1 MVGRIHSIETMG
13 TVDGP
18 GMRFVLFLQG
28 CPLRCAY
35 CHNPDTWDP
44 STYAQE
50 MTVADVW
57 TQFERNRD
65 FYITGGITVT
75 GGEALL
81 QLPFIIELFTFFH
94 GKGIHT
100 CLDTSGICYTQE
112 EAREYKLLLDVTDL
126 VILDVKEIDS
136 SIHETLTGKPNDA
149 VLAFAKFVD
158 EHGTDFW
165 VRHVVVPTITDNRD
179 RWYRL
184 GFFLGAFKHLKAVD
198 CLPYHVMGVNKYE
211 SLGISYRLDG
221 VPPLSKADA
230 QRALRVVLS
239 GIRDY
244 RRRLWCP
251 IADAPQ
257 S

>member
-1 MVGRIHSIETMG
+1 MLNE
-13 TVDGP
+13 
-18 GMRFVLFLQG
+18 L
-28 CPLRCAY
+28 Y
-35 CHNPDTWDP
+35 N
-44 STYAQE
+44 
-50 MTVADVW
+50 DV
-57 TQFERNRD
+57 
-65 FYITGGITVT
+65 
-75 GGEALL
+75 
-81 QLPFIIELFTFFH
+81 
-94 GKGIHT
+94 
-100 CLDTSGICYTQE
+100 
-112 EAREYKLLLDVTDL
+112 EYKTLLDVTDL

-149 VLAFAKFVD
+149 VLEFAKFVD
-158 EHGTDFW
+158 DHGTDFW

-198 CLPYHVMGVNKYE
+198 CLPYHVMGVTKYE

-221 VPPLSKADA
+221 IPPLSKADA

-244 RRRLWCP
+244 RRGLWCP
-251 IADAPQ
+251 LKAPE

>member
-81 QLPFIIELFTFFH
+81 QLPFIIELFTLFKE
-94 GKGIHT
+94 KGIHT

-112 EAREYKLLLDVTDL
+112 QASEYEKLLSVTDL

-136 SIHETLTGKPNDA
+136 SIHETL
-149 VLAFAKFVD
+149 
-158 EHGTDFW
+158 
-165 VRHVVVPTITDNRD
+165 TITDNRD

>member
-112 EAREYKLLLDVTDL
+112 QAREYKMLLDVTDL
-126 VILDVKEIDS
+126 VILDVK
-136 SIHETLTGKPNDA
+136 
-149 VLAFAKFVD
+149 
-158 EHGTDFW
+158 
-165 VRHVVVPTITDNRD
+165 VR
-179 RWYRL
+179 
-184 GFFLGAFKHLKAVD
+184 
-198 CLPYHVMGVNKYE
+198 
-211 SLGISYRLDG
+211 
-221 VPPLSKADA
+221 
-230 QRALRVVLS
+230 
-239 GIRDY
+239 
-244 RRRLWCP
+244 
-251 IADAPQ
+251 
-257 S
+257 

>member
-112 EAREYKLLLDVTDL
+112 QAREYKLLLDVTDL

-149 VLAFAKFVD
+149 VLEFAQFVD
-158 EHGTDFW
+158 AHGTDFW

-184 GFFLGAFKHLKAVD
+184 GFFLGAN
-198 CLPYHVMGVNKYE
+198 GVVN
-211 SLGISYRLDG
+211 
-221 VPPLSKADA
+221 
-230 QRALRVVLS
+230 Q
-239 GIRDY
+239 
-244 RRRLWCP
+244 
-251 IADAPQ
+251 PQ
-257 S
+257 

>member
-112 EAREYKLLLDVTDL
+112 QAREYKLLLDVTDL

-149 VLAFAKFVD
+149 VLEFAKFID
-158 EHGTDFW
+158 EQGTDFW

-184 GFFLGAFKHLKAVD
+184 GFFLGAFKHLKA
-198 CLPYHVMGVNKYE
+198 LILGHKRWSHE
-211 SLGISYRLDG
+211 SVKEARAPEAVTRKTEYYAISY
-221 VPPLSKADA
+221 
-230 QRALRVVLS
+230 
-239 GIRDY
+239 
-244 RRRLWCP
+244 
-251 IADAPQ
+251 
-257 S
+257 